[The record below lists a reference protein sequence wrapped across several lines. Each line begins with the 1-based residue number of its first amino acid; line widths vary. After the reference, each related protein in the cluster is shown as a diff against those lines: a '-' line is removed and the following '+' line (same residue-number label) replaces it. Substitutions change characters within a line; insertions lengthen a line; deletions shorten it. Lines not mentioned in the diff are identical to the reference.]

1 MISNLCFSLQAC
13 QGKEHVDPIPTVSCS
28 VTTSYPSDPLDSARA
43 EVPGSPI
50 FMMQLCSGARHIEV
64 QIVGD
69 QPLGSD
75 GWPGST
81 PWIRWVA
88 MAMAR

>member
-1 MISNLCFSLQAC
+1 MSVLFIETC
-13 QGKEHVDPIPTVSCS
+13 QRMYIPFHHIPPVSCH
-28 VTTSYPSDPLDSARA
+28 PLECRA

-69 QPLGSD
+69 EPLGTED
-75 GWPGST
+75 VVGYGTW
-81 PWIRWVA
+81 
-88 MAMAR
+88 